1 MQYAKIS
8 FIFGEYVAGCR
19 QRSRE
24 AGQPAGGGDMTA
36 PGTPRP
42 DNDAVVIEHRSD
54 VAVIRLNR
62 PASRNALSPDIKGH
76 LEAAIPSL
84 MRDAGVRCIVLT
96 GTEQAFCAGGD
107 ITNMDDRGA
116 PSVHA
121 RMQNSYAWLKP
132 ILCGSKPVVAAVNG
146 VAAGAGFSLALA
158 CDIMVVADTAY
169 FRPAFPGLGA
179 VPDLG
184 LALTLP
190 RAIGSSRARDIL
202 LTNRQIDAAEAVAIG
217 LAKRIVPAAGLLED
231 ALQLAGELAAGPATS
246 LGLTKLLLNE
256 AYEPIDDFLAR
267 EGMAQAIAFG
277 SAEFAEGVAAFKGKR
292 KADFRT
298 KR

>member
-1 MQYAKIS
+1 MKAS
-8 FIFGEYVAGCR
+8 GAEL
-19 QRSRE
+19 
-24 AGQPAGGGDMTA
+24 
-36 PGTPRP
+36 P
-42 DNDAVVIEHRSD
+42 DNDAVVIEHRND
-54 VAVIRLNR
+54 VAVVRLNR
-62 PASRNALSPDIKGH
+62 PASRNALSPDIKAH
-76 LEAAIPSL
+76 LAAAIPSL
-84 MRDAGVRCIVLT
+84 MENASVRCIVLT
-96 GTEQAFCAGGD
+96 GTQQAFCAGGD
-107 ITNMDDRGA
+107 ITNMDDRSA

-121 RMQNSYAWLKP
+121 RLQYLHAWLKP

-158 CDIMVVADTAY
+158 CDIMIVADTAY

-202 LTNRQIDAAEAVAIG
+202 LTNRQIDAAEAVSIG
-217 LAKRIVPAAGLLED
+217 LAKRMVPAADLLDD

-246 LGLTKLLLNE
+246 LGLTKMLLNN
-256 AYEPIDDFLAR
+256 AYGPIDDFLAR

-277 SAEFAEGVAAFKGKR
+277 STEFAEGVAAFKGKR
-292 KADFRT
+292 KPDFRR
-298 KR
+298 KG